1 MQSSCDKRRS
11 EKQGEE
17 MGGTFFDL
25 DQRLEERLLVLLL
38 ERLQDTTEA
47 GLSDQC
53 HGRRQHM
60 EQNGRVNPGKQSSGR
75 MHRYTPCRGSGGIA
89 RRRARG
95 AR

>member
-38 ERLQDTTEA
+38 ERLQDRPVSQINA
-47 GLSDQC
+47 MDDDSIW
-53 HGRRQHM
+53 
-60 EQNGRVNPGKQSSGR
+60 NR
-75 MHRYTPCRGSGGIA
+75 MA
-89 RRRARG
+89 E
-95 AR
+95 